1 MKKISLFVLTLC
13 FVFSSS
19 QAFAL
24 SAKDIQTQM
33 KNRLPQVTKLKDTGI
48 VGENNKGYLEFRGT
62 AQQKT
67 LVDAENKDRKIIYTA
82 IAKKQGVSA
91 DLVGQRRALSIAQ
104 KGKKGQL
111 YQKANGSWY
120 TK

>member
-13 FVFSSS
+13 FVFCSN

-24 SAKDIQTQM
+24 SAKEIQAQM
-33 KNRLPQVTKLKDTGI
+33 KNRLPQITDLKDTGI

-62 AQQKT
+62 AQQAA
-67 LVDAENKDRKIIYTA
+67 LVNAENKDRKIIYTA
-82 IAKKQGVSA
+82 IGRKQGATA
-91 DLVGQRRALSIAQ
+91 DLVGQRRALTIAE
-104 KGKKGQL
+104 KGKKGQI
-111 YQKANGSWY
+111 YQKADGSWY